1 MSKAAGIRDLS
12 ARELKGHNILAVQR
26 FQNATR
32 HMIEF
37 VVRLP
42 GTPYGECGDEVRLF
56 LNEADFAK
64 AMPYHNKQQIK
75 IKKYA
80 HIIEG
85 QILHDK
91 LKNAH
96 SR

>member
-37 VVRLP
+37 VVRL
-42 GTPYGECGDEVRLF
+42 F

-64 AMPYHNKQQIK
+64 AMAYHNKQQIK

-85 QILHDK
+85 HILHDK

-96 SR
+96 RR